1 MDLDILHQYCMQKLG
16 AEACFPFDQT
26 TLVFKVFGKMFA
38 LVDADTFESINLKCD
53 PERAMDLRERYSA
66 VQPGF
71 HMNHKHWN
79 TISFHTD
86 LADAHIFELIDH
98 SYQLVYSGLPKK
110 IRDENPLG

>member
-53 PERAMDLRERYSA
+53 PERAIDLCERYSA

>member
-38 LVDADTFESINLKCD
+38 LVDADTFESINLKCH
-53 PERAMDLRERYSA
+53 PERAIDLRERYSA